1 MAKRILVAEDARVT
15 RDTLSFLLSN
25 RGYDVVPSADG
36 KDALAKARELHPD
49 AILLD
54 SDLPEMSGY
63 DVFRALK
70 LDPACNRIP
79 ILFLVAKTD
88 AGELMTRSLPAAEC
102 LVSKPFT
109 AHDLLQ
115 RVTKALAEPVTR

>member
-1 MAKRILVAEDARVT
+1 MPKRILVAEDAQVT
-15 RDTLSFLLSN
+15 RDTLSFLLTN
-25 RGYDVVPSADG
+25 RGYDVVESADG
-36 KDALAKARELHPD
+36 KDALTKARKFHPD

-70 LDPACNRIP
+70 LDPSCSGIP
-79 ILFLVAKTD
+79 IVFLVAGED
-88 AGELMTRSLPAAEC
+88 AGDLMTKSVPAADF

-109 AHDLLQ
+109 AHDLIQ
-115 RVTKALAEPVTR
+115 RVTQVLDGATR

>member
-1 MAKRILVAEDARVT
+1 MPKRILIAEDAPVT
-15 RDTLSFLLSN
+15 RDTLSFLLTN
-25 RGYDVVPSADG
+25 RGYDVVESADG
-36 KDALAKARELHPD
+36 KDALTKARTVHPD

-70 LDPACNRIP
+70 MDPACKAIP
-79 ILFLVAKTD
+79 ILFLVAHED
-88 AGELMTRSLPAAEC
+88 AGDLMTRSVPAAEC

-109 AHDLLQ
+109 AHDLIQ
-115 RVTKALAEPVTR
+115 RVTEVLGATR

>member
-1 MAKRILVAEDARVT
+1 MPKRILVAEDAQVT

-25 RGYDVVPSADG
+25 RGYEVIESADG
-36 KDALAKARELHPD
+36 QDALAKARHLLPD

-70 LDPACNRIP
+70 LDPSCRRIP
-79 ILFLVAKTD
+79 ILFLVAHED
-88 AGELMTRSLPAAEC
+88 AGDLMTRSLPAAEC
-102 LVSKPFT
+102 LVAKPFT
-109 AHDLLQ
+109 AHDLIQ
-115 RVTKALAEPVTR
+115 RVAQVLEAAPH

>member
-1 MAKRILVAEDARVT
+1 MPNKRILIAEDAPVT
-15 RDTLSFLLSN
+15 RDTLSFLLTN
-25 RGYDVVPSADG
+25 RGYDVVESADG
-36 KDALAKARELHPD
+36 KDALTKARTTHPD

-70 LDPACNRIP
+70 MDPACKGIP
-79 ILFLVAKTD
+79 ILFLVAHED
-88 AGELMTRSLPAAEC
+88 AGELMTRSVPAAEC

-109 AHDLLQ
+109 AHDLIQ
-115 RVTKALAEPVTR
+115 RVTEVLGATR

>member
-1 MAKRILVAEDARVT
+1 MPKRILVAEDAQVT

-25 RGYDVVPSADG
+25 RGYDVVESADG
-36 KDALAKARELHPD
+36 QDALAKARHFLPD

-70 LDPACNRIP
+70 LDPSCSRIP
-79 ILFLVAKTD
+79 ILFLVAHED
-88 AGELMTRSLPAAEC
+88 AGDLMTRSLPTAES
-102 LVSKPFT
+102 LVAKPFT
-109 AHDLLQ
+109 AHDLIQ
-115 RVTKALAEPVTR
+115 RVAQVLEAAPH

>member
-1 MAKRILVAEDARVT
+1 MPKKILVAEDAPVT

-25 RGYDVVPSADG
+25 RGYDVVESADG
-36 KDALAKARELHPD
+36 NDALAKARKYLPD

-70 LDPACNRIP
+70 LDPACSRIP
-79 ILFLVAKTD
+79 ILFLVAHES
-88 AGELMTRSLPAAEC
+88 AEELMTRSVPAAEF
-102 LVSKPFT
+102 LVSKPFM
-109 AHDLLQ
+109 AHDLIQ
-115 RVTKALAEPVTR
+115 RVTQVLDGATR